1 MRRVPSS
8 PLSRVSRVSAVSSVR
23 GVRRR
28 PALVTPRDV
37 PLTRVRTESRVTRL
51 VTSSVL
57 LLAGRHTSI
66 VTVLV
71 TIITAMVGAIVR
83 PSSCSAVL
91 VGIDRAS

>member
-1 MRRVPSS
+1 M
-8 PLSRVSRVSAVSSVR
+8 SSVR

-51 VTSSVL
+51 VTSSV